1 MEKKRK
7 IGVFAIISP
16 FLVYYAVSLVV
27 EIIASVIIMVP
38 EMQKGGMISVEET
51 ANYVMNIFMSH
62 LTLITSAVALFV
74 IPFFWLMYR
83 KDVNYEKALGVA
95 EREKAP
101 IWKYVIII
109 GLAITA
115 CIGLNNLLVLGNVA
129 AYSGTYEETTAAL
142 YKESFVIQV
151 IGLGLV
157 VPVAEEF
164 MFRGIIY
171 KRLSFITGR
180 GKAMML
186 SALMFGLYHGNLV
199 QAIYGFVLGYL
210 AVYIYEKY
218 GSLKASILF
227 HATINLTSVIG
238 TELGLYT
245 WIFGNVLRVGIVTV
259 VCGAVASSFFVFMQK
274 QFKAEEKKDA

>member
-1 MEKKRK
+1 MERKRK

-27 EIIASVIIMVP
+27 EVIVSIFIMVP
-38 EMQKGGMISVEET
+38 QMQKSSTLNVEET
-51 ANYVMNIFMSH
+51 ASYVMNVFMSH

-74 IPFFWLMYR
+74 IPFFWLMYK
-83 KDVNYEKALGVA
+83 KDSTYKKTLGIVK
-95 EREKAP
+95 EEKAP
-101 IWKYVIII
+101 IWKYAVII
-109 GLAITA
+109 GLAIVS
-115 CIGLNNLLVLGNVA
+115 CIGMNNLIVLGNVA
-129 AYSGTYEETTAAL
+129 AYSGAYEEIATAL
-142 YKESFVIQV
+142 YKENFWTQI
-151 IGLGLV
+151 IGLGILV
-157 VPVAEEF
+157 PIAEEF

-171 KRLSFITGR
+171 RRLSFITR
-180 GKAMML
+180 KSKAMVL

-227 HATINLTSVIG
+227 HSVINLTSVIG
-238 TELGLYT
+238 TECGLYT

-259 VCGAVASSFFVFMQK
+259 LCGAVASSFFVVMQK
-274 QFKAEEKKDA
+274 QFKKDIEAEG

>member
-1 MEKKRK
+1 MERKRK

-27 EIIASVIIMVP
+27 EIIASVIIMIP
-38 EMQKGGMISVEET
+38 EVQKGGVINVDET

-62 LTLITSAVALFV
+62 LTLITSAVAFFV

-83 KDVNYEKALGVA
+83 KDVNYEKSLGVI
-95 EREKAP
+95 EREKASV
-101 IWKYVIII
+101 WKYAVII

-142 YKESFVIQV
+142 YKESFIVQV
-151 IGLGLV
+151 IGLGII
-157 VPVAEEF
+157 VPIAEEF
-164 MFRGIIY
+164 MFRGVIY
-171 KRLSFITGR
+171 KRLSFITRR

-199 QAIYGFVLGYL
+199 QAIYGFILGYL

-227 HATINLTSVIG
+227 HAVINLTSVIG
-238 TELGLYT
+238 TEFGLYN

-259 VCGAVASSFFVFMQK
+259 ICGAAASSFFVLMQK
-274 QFKAEEKKDA
+274 QFKNEAKADA